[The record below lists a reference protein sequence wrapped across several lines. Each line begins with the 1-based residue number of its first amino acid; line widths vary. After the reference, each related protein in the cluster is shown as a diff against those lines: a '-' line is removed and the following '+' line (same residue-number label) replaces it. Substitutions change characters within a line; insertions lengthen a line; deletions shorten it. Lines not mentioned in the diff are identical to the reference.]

1 MKKRSAAFFQGSSQ
15 MKLTFSSSIENRNK
29 KSEVFASNYIK
40 DTALSF
46 REMNVLKRYVKQSV

>member
-1 MKKRSAAFFQGSSQ
+1 

-40 DTALSF
+40 SATPSF
-46 REMNVLKRYVKQSV
+46 REMNALREYVKQNA

>member
-1 MKKRSAAFFQGSSQ
+1 